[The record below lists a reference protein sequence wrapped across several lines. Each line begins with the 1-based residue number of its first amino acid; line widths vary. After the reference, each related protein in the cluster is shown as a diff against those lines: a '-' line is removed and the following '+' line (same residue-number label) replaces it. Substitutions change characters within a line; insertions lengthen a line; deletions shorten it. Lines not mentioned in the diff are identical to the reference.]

1 MANKKDKSKSEG
13 ERKKF
18 IDLISAILTRKS
30 LGMDCTEQESAELK
44 QFVLTA
50 IIMGRHLDGIL
61 VRQIIN
67 LFPNEYA
74 EAVNQM
80 LPSQKRK
87 FLKQVELLLDEDDDE
102 NETNEDTEQIIDR
115 IAEHLRYADGE
126 WVAKIA
132 NQVLDATVTYKGD
145 DFYSV
150 EEN

>member
-1 MANKKDKSKSEG
+1 
-13 ERKKF
+13 
-18 IDLISAILTRKS
+18 RKS

-80 LPSQKRK
+80 LPSQKR
-87 FLKQVELLLDEDDDE
+87 
-102 NETNEDTEQIIDR
+102 
-115 IAEHLRYADGE
+115 
-126 WVAKIA
+126 
-132 NQVLDATVTYKGD
+132 
-145 DFYSV
+145 
-150 EEN
+150 